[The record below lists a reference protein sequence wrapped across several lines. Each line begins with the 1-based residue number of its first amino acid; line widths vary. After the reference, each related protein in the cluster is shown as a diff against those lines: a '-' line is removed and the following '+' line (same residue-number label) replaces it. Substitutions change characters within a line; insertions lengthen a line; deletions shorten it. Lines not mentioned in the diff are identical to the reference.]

1 MRHLSLWTLGIIPTR
16 SGAQYQAPEIPGEEL
31 RGTARVPRNSRVRA
45 SRPGINIYTE
55 GGLYLT
61 NVAPV
66 GYGGRN
72 RFFWAGALSGNL
84 HGLYEA
90 SGGAGSRTTPVA
102 LDYIAGWCCS
112 QMIRVP
118 CMACVGMLWRFLL
131 RHAFTD
137 PLTNVRLELSPASSV
152 SSRIFPSAAKGRWW
166 EWPSHR

>member
-72 RFFWAGALSGNL
+72 RFSWAGALLGNS

-90 SGGAGSRTTPVA
+90 SGGAGSWTTPVA

-118 CMACVGMLWRFLL
+118 CMACVGML
-131 RHAFTD
+131 
-137 PLTNVRLELSPASSV
+137 
-152 SSRIFPSAAKGRWW
+152 
-166 EWPSHR
+166 